1 VAQPCSGW
9 QVPGSTGTT
18 GAAWEAPRVTP
29 LRTALLGYGLAGRV
43 IHRPLLEAVADLEVT
58 HVVTADPQRRAA
70 VEADLP
76 RAAVVGSADA
86 LWSRA
91 DEYDVVV
98 VATNNDVHV
107 PLATAA
113 LDLGKPVVVDKP
125 LAPTADEAARLVEHA
140 RSRGLPLGVF
150 HNRRWDSDT
159 LTAADLVAA
168 GELGTVHRLES
179 RFTRFR
185 PQVVDRWRERP
196 GGGGVLLDL
205 GTHLVDQAVHL
216 LGPVAEVW
224 ADVRVLRDGAQVD
237 DDCVL
242 ALTHESGAGSQLWC
256 SAAAPW
262 TGPRLVLQGSRAG
275 WVKHEL
281 DGQEA
286 VQREGRAPGREPDG
300 TLVDVD
306 GARSVPS
313 RSGDWAAFYRGF
325 AEAVRT
331 GGPPPVRPEDAV
343 HVLRVLEAAVRSS
356 KERSVERVRTS

>member
-1 VAQPCSGW
+1 MSSVSA
-9 QVPGSTGTT
+9 
-18 GAAWEAPRVTP
+18 

-43 IHRPLLEAVADLEVT
+43 IHRPPLEAVDDLQVT
-58 HVVTADPQRRAA
+58 HVVTADPGRRAA
-70 VEADLP
+70 VAADLP
-76 RAAVVGSADA
+76 RARVVASVASLWQQAD
-86 LWSRA
+86 
-91 DEYDVVV
+91 DFDVVV

-107 PLATAA
+107 PLAVAA

-125 LAPTADEAARLVEHA
+125 VALTADDAARLVEHA

-159 LTAADLVAA
+159 LTAADLIASGV
-168 GELGTVHRLES
+168 LGVVHRLES

-185 PQVVDRWRERP
+185 PQVGDRWREKP

-216 LGPVAEVW
+216 LGPVAQVW
-224 ADVRVLRDGAQVD
+224 ADVRVLRAGAEVD

-242 ALTHESGAGSQLWC
+242 ALTHESGAGSLLWC

-275 WVKHEL
+275 WVKQDL

-286 VQREGRAPGREPDG
+286 AHREGRPAQDEPDG
-300 TLVDVD
+300 TLWDAD
-306 GARSVPS
+306 GVRPVAS
-313 RSGDWAAFYRGF
+313 RAGDWAAFYRGF
-325 AEAVRT
+325 AASVRT
-331 GGPPPVRPEDAV
+331 GAPLPVRPEDAV
-343 HVLRVLEAAVRSS
+343 HVLRVLEAAVGSS
-356 KERSVERVRTS
+356 SERSVVRVRPS

>member
-1 VAQPCSGW
+1 
-9 QVPGSTGTT
+9 
-18 GAAWEAPRVTP
+18 VTA

-43 IHRPLLEAVADLEVT
+43 IHRPLLDAADDLEVT
-58 HVVTADPQRRAA
+58 HVVTADAARRAA

-76 RAAVVGSADA
+76 TARVVPSAVELWESAD
-86 LWSRA
+86 
-91 DEYDVVV
+91 EFDVVV
-98 VATNNDVHV
+98 VATSNDAHV
-107 PLATAA
+107 PLARAA

-125 LAPTADEAARLVEHA
+125 VALTSDDAERLVDHA
-140 RSRGLPLGVF
+140 RARRLPLGVF

-159 LTAADLVAA
+159 LTAAGLIAS
-168 GELGTVHRLES
+168 GSLGTVHRLES

-224 ADVRVLRDGAQVD
+224 ADVRALRAGAEVD

-242 ALTHESGAGSQLWC
+242 ALTHASGASSLLWC

-275 WVKHEL
+275 WVKQDL

-286 VQREGRAPGREPDG
+286 AQREGRRPAGEPDG
-300 TLVDVD
+300 TRWDAD
-306 GARSVPS
+306 GGRPVAS
-313 RSGDWAAFYRGF
+313 RPGDWGAFYRGF
-325 AEAVRT
+325 ADAVRR

-343 HVLRVLEAAVRSS
+343 HVLRVLEAAARSS
-356 KERSVERVRTS
+356 RERSVVPVRPS